1 MATEIE
7 RKFLVR
13 DDSWRTHASVG
24 TPYRQG
30 YLSSATT
37 CSIRVRVAGDKGFL
51 NIKSATLGARRTEYE
66 YEIPLQDANEL
77 LVQLCTHP
85 LIEKVRYLVQH
96 ADHTWEVDVFEGEN
110 AGLVIAEI
118 ELEHEQESFELPQ
131 WAGEEVTGD
140 PRYYNVSLVA
150 RPYRDWTS
158 SPSSAF

>member
-13 DDSWRTHASVG
+13 DERWRTHAAAG

-30 YLSSATT
+30 YLSSAKS
-37 CSIRVRVAGDKGFL
+37 CSIRVRVAGETGFL

-66 YEIPLQDANEL
+66 YEIPVQDATEL
-77 LVQLCTHP
+77 LEQLCTRP

-96 ADHTWEVDVFEGEN
+96 ADHTWEVDVFEGDN
-110 AGLVIAEI
+110 AGLVVAEI
-118 ELEHEQESFELPQ
+118 ELDEEQEPFELPP

-140 PRYYNVSLVA
+140 PRYYNVSLVE

-158 SPSSAF
+158 SASSP